1 MHLSSLGLAPCVFH
15 ILSFLEAHRREWLR
29 SGGGQWQV
37 RFSFLSALGAQ
48 GLVLELQSL
57 MAVTSLFTDTAGN
70 TSFLT
75 CDAGKVPPVY
85 WRPGDGG
92 WGHLEA
98 IWSPEREK
106 KQAGHE

>member
-1 MHLSSLGLAPCVFH
+1 MT
-15 ILSFLEAHRREWLR
+15 
-29 SGGGQWQV
+29 
-37 RFSFLSALGAQ
+37 
-48 GLVLELQSL
+48 
-57 MAVTSLFTDTAGN
+57 VTSLFTDTAGN

-75 CDAGKVPPVY
+75 CDAGRVPPVY
-85 WRPGDGG
+85 WRLGDGG